1 MPFEA
6 LLERIDASVG
16 GPARRQVAI
25 VLSLVL
31 ALSSADT
38 SAVGSTSAQ
47 LQHSLGIDRTQ
58 VGLLLSVTGLFGA
71 VAAVWAGRLVDRVV
85 RVRLLFWAV
94 LVWGVAALASGL
106 ATSFGTLLLIRVALG
121 AVTAIAGPATASL
134 IGDYIP
140 AADRG
145 RVYSTVLAGELI
157 GTGFGFIVSGE
168 LAALS
173 WRLSLSILALP
184 SLLVAYAI
192 RTLPEPD
199 RGGASQLPA
208 GAEDLTDVV
217 ESSTGDEQPYPVEPD
232 DELTEQLRRRHIQPD
247 PKGVPDDDPSRKSLG
262 RAAAYLLSIKTN
274 AVLIVAGALSYFFL
288 SGIQGFGV
296 EFARM
301 QYGVGQSIA
310 TLLTLVVGIGALFG
324 VLAGGRLSD
333 RLLHRHQR
341 LTARV
346 EVGGWLMA
354 ATAVVLLP
362 ALLASGL
369 VFAVPFLFL
378 GGFCQGGTNPPID
391 AARLDIVPPLMWGQ
405 AEGIRTVARA
415 GAQAIAPLLFGF
427 LAGHAFTGEHALR
440 NTFAVMLLP
449 LAASG
454 LITVHYGKRW
464 YPQDVATVRAA
475 ARAVARGSS
484 SGWAGSCSSMSD
496 IDVHPLGPHH
506 FAVTVQESQGTPR
519 LNHEVTV
526 DDRFLD
532 DFGLIDVD
540 QPQEEDLVR
549 QAAKFLLDREPATSL
564 DHRFSLSDLGDQ
576 FPDFFAEMRARES

>member
-1 MPFEA
+1 
-6 LLERIDASVG
+6 LLERLDTAVG
-16 GPARRQVAI
+16 GPARRQVAV

-47 LQHSLGIDRTQ
+47 LQQSLGIGKTQ

-71 VAAVWAGRLVDRVV
+71 IAAVWAGKLVDRVV

-94 LVWGVAALASGL
+94 LVWGIAALASGL
-106 ATSFGTLLLIRVALG
+106 ATSFGILLIIRVALG

-173 WRLSLSILALP
+173 WRLALSVLALP

-199 RGGASQLPA
+199 RGGASQLPV

-217 ESSTGDEQPYPVEPD
+217 ESPGDEQPYPED
-232 DELTEQLRRRHIQPD
+232 DESQI
-247 PKGVPDDDPSRKSLG
+247 PDDDPSQKSLG
-262 RAAAYLLSIKTN
+262 AATRYLLSIKTN
-274 AVLIVAGALSYFFL
+274 LVLIIAGALSYFFL

-296 EFARM
+296 EFART
-301 QYGVGQSIA
+301 QYGVGQSVA
-310 TLLTLVVGIGALFG
+310 TLLTLIVGIGAFFG

-333 RLLHRHQR
+333 RLLHRRRR

-346 EVGGWLMA
+346 EVGGWSMA

-362 ALLASGL
+362 ALMASGL
-369 VFAVPFLFL
+369 AVAVPFLFL
-378 GGFCQGGTNPPID
+378 GGLCQGGTNPPID
-391 AARLDIVPPLMWGQ
+391 AARLDIVPGLLWGR
-405 AEGIRTVARA
+405 AEGIRTVARS
-415 GAQAIAPLLFGF
+415 GSQAIAPLLFGY
-427 LAGHAFTGEHALR
+427 LAGHVFTGSHSLR
-440 NTFAVMLLP
+440 DTFVVMLVP

-454 LITVHYGKRW
+454 LITVRYGKRW

-475 ARAVARGSS
+475 AR
-484 SGWAGSCSSMSD
+484 
-496 IDVHPLGPHH
+496 
-506 FAVTVQESQGTPR
+506 
-519 LNHEVTV
+519 
-526 DDRFLD
+526 
-532 DFGLIDVD
+532 
-540 QPQEEDLVR
+540 R
-549 QAAKFLLDREPATSL
+549 QQK
-564 DHRFSLSDLGDQ
+564 Q
-576 FPDFFAEMRARES
+576 Q

>member
-1 MPFEA
+1 
-6 LLERIDASVG
+6 LLERLDTAVG
-16 GPARRQVAI
+16 GPARRQVAV

-47 LQHSLGIDRTQ
+47 LQQSLGIGKTQ

-71 VAAVWAGRLVDRVV
+71 IAAVWAGKLVDRVV

-94 LVWGVAALASGL
+94 LVWGIAALASGL
-106 ATSFGTLLLIRVALG
+106 ATSFGILLIIRVALG

-173 WRLSLSILALP
+173 WRLALSVLALP

-199 RGGASQLPA
+199 RGGASQLPV

-217 ESSTGDEQPYPVEPD
+217 ESPGDEQPYPED
-232 DELTEQLRRRHIQPD
+232 DELTRELKREHIEPD
-247 PKGVPDDDPSRKSLG
+247 ESQIPDDDPSQKSLG
-262 RAAAYLLSIKTN
+262 AASRYLLSIKTN
-274 AVLIVAGALSYFFL
+274 LVLIIAGALSYFFL

-296 EFARM
+296 EFART
-301 QYGVGQSIA
+301 QYGVGQSVA
-310 TLLTLVVGIGALFG
+310 TLLTLIVGIGAFFG

-333 RLLHRHQR
+333 RLLHRRRR

-346 EVGGWLMA
+346 EVGGWSMA

-362 ALLASGL
+362 ALMASGL
-369 VFAVPFLFL
+369 AVAVPFLFL
-378 GGFCQGGTNPPID
+378 GGLCQGGTNPPID
-391 AARLDIVPPLMWGQ
+391 AARLDIVPGLLWGR
-405 AEGIRTVARA
+405 AEGIRTVARS
-415 GAQAIAPLLFGF
+415 GSQAIAPLLFGY
-427 LAGHAFTGEHALR
+427 LAGHVFTGSHSLR
-440 NTFAVMLLP
+440 DTFVVMLVP

-454 LITVHYGKRW
+454 LITVRYGKRW

-475 ARAVARGSS
+475 ARRQQKQQYK
-484 SGWAGSCSSMSD
+484 
-496 IDVHPLGPHH
+496 PR
-506 FAVTVQESQGTPR
+506 TP
-519 LNHEVTV
+519 
-526 DDRFLD
+526 D
-532 DFGLIDVD
+532 
-540 QPQEEDLVR
+540 
-549 QAAKFLLDREPATSL
+549 
-564 DHRFSLSDLGDQ
+564 
-576 FPDFFAEMRARES
+576 AE